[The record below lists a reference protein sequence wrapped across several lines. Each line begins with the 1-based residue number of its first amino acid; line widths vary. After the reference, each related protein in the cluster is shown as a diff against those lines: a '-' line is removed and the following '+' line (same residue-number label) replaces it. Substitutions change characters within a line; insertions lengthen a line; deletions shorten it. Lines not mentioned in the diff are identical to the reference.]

1 MKQKDKKKSGKSDKK
16 KRWFLFRQI
25 KRNVALVEDS
35 IAGGIEHPIT
45 PFNTIPTVP
54 EVIILRILLKISSL
68 AALI

>member
-35 IAGGIEHPIT
+35 IA
-45 PFNTIPTVP
+45 
-54 EVIILRILLKISSL
+54 
-68 AALI
+68 AALNTRWSLFHFYCHLS

>member
-35 IAGGIEHPIT
+35 IAGGIEHPLEFVSFLL
-45 PFNTIPTVP
+45 PL
-54 EVIILRILLKISSL
+54 IIMGI
-68 AALI
+68 

>member
-35 IAGGIEHPIT
+35 IAGGIEHPLE
-45 PFNTIPTVP
+45 FV
-54 EVIILRILLKISSL
+54 
-68 AALI
+68 